1 MTAIVS
7 NTLKVIHA
15 FKLHLRQLPYCRQI
29 HLVCNASV
37 YELWIEMA
45 PDLSILPDVAVFA
58 KQ

>member
-1 MTAIVS
+1 MTVIVS
-7 NTLKVIHA
+7 HA
-15 FKLHLRQLPYCRQI
+15 LNVMHVFKLHLRQLPYCRQI

-45 PDLSILPDVAVFA
+45 PDWSILPDVAVFA

>member
-29 HLVCNASV
+29 HLVRNASV
-37 YELWIEMA
+37 YELWIEFGSRLV
-45 PDLSILPDVAVFA
+45 DSSR
-58 KQ
+58 